1 MTWHQSD
8 VTYVDDLCLM
18 VSAVK
23 PDELIE
29 RTAEMIRVCRRA
41 LAKHGL
47 KMNFSKGKTEC
58 IMRLFGRGSQELVA
72 GLQCIDGQKVTTVDD
87 AVARIVRSYNHL

>member
-1 MTWHQSD
+1 MF
-8 VTYVDDLCLM
+8 
-18 VSAVK
+18 
-23 PDELIE
+23 
-29 RTAEMIRVCRRA
+29 RVCRRA

-72 GLQCIDGQKVTTVDD
+72 GLQCIDGQKVITVDD
-87 AVARIVRSYNHL
+87 ADQIAAGRHVVRGLGVRGRRQS